1 MTNKNNKFSDLDKL
15 SEDKYID
22 ALEFKR
28 KLQENALKRYYGKSS
43 HEIMECIN
51 KNASKSK
58 LYRKSKNR

>member
-1 MTNKNNKFSDLDKL
+1 MNKKNNKFSDLNKL
-15 SEDKYID
+15 NEDKYID
-22 ALEFKR
+22 AIEFKK
-28 KLQENALKRYYGKSS
+28 KLQENALKRYHGKSS